1 MLLAIA
7 TLGSGVTAEQSN
19 ERLSDLED
27 LGILELSMDDGVIE
41 AMVTTDAFLTFMN
54 SDEAALLVI
63 ESIDMNVGLSDEGEL
78 ELTEIDIGVGEEQS
92 DEIAVILRLS
102 DELVELLQDED
113 LDSED
118 LLRELG
124 FGDDL
129 GLDDFNPEV
138 ADDYW
143 HSRTYWADEAY
154 QVRGSQ
160 ADYDAVMDSEEPE
173 GEFYRV
179 LEEFEENYDERIE
192 DTFGAR
198 LHWADEAYQIRGS
211 QADYDR
217 VMDAEEPADEFYNI
231 YEEVMQDWEAEEE
244 EHWVE
249 EDESD
254 VLDREQCECG
264 TLRGVFTLDENGN
277 GTMRGLVYNDDGE
290 VISNMWGQ
298 FDADGFAH
306 GLGGADNQTDVKW
319 KAVHEDGRF
328 TGLWKMINESD
339 TTQGVLKGLYE
350 VNETGDSGVF
360 KGKWKVS
367 DCERMHQ
374 DIDGPDMDEVR
385 PRHAPIKV
393 DADRIDTRPMDITP
407 KQKPLMEKLSDV
419 MDEPLVEDENGA
431 IVDIGDAAAGSTLG
445 TIALLG
451 AGFIRRR
458 ITGGL

>member
-1 MLLAIA
+1 
-7 TLGSGVTAEQSN
+7 
-19 ERLSDLED
+19 
-27 LGILELSMDDGVIE
+27 
-41 AMVTTDAFLTFMN
+41 
-54 SDEAALLVI
+54 
-63 ESIDMNVGLSDEGEL
+63 
-78 ELTEIDIGVGEEQS
+78 
-92 DEIAVILRLS
+92 
-102 DELVELLQDED
+102 
-113 LDSED
+113 
-118 LLRELG
+118 
-124 FGDDL
+124 
-129 GLDDFNPEV
+129 
-138 ADDYW
+138 
-143 HSRTYWADEAY
+143 
-154 QVRGSQ
+154 
-160 ADYDAVMDSEEPE
+160 MDSEEPE
-173 GEFYRV
+173 EEFYRV
-179 LEEFEENYDERIE
+179 LEEFEENYDELIE

-217 VMDAEEPADEFYNI
+217 VMDAEDPADEFYNI

-244 EHWVE
+244 QHWVE
-249 EDESD
+249 EDEQELE
-254 VLDREQCECG
+254 VLHSEQCERG

-290 VISNMWGQ
+290 VISSMWGQ
-298 FDADGFAH
+298 FDTDGFAH

-319 KAVHEDGRF
+319 KAVYEDGQF

-339 TTQGVLKGLYE
+339 ATHGVLKGLYE

-367 DCERMHQ
+367 DCEHVPGEV
-374 DIDGPDMDEVR
+374 DGPDMDEVR
-385 PRHAPIKV
+385 PRHAPIKI

-407 KQKPLMEKLSDV
+407 KQKPLMEKLGDV